1 MARTLAIELTMMC
14 LIKNKQGQYLIQ
26 NRTKSDWPG
35 WTFPG
40 GHVEKDESILA
51 ATIREI
57 KEETGLSVQPT
68 LAGTAEWNNLTKETR
83 ELAFLFTAETNETI
97 KKSSELFWVTKEELL
112 THQLAGTLTDL
123 LPIFLGKLD
132 SIYFEV

>member
-14 LIKNKQGQYLIQ
+14 LIKNKQGLFLIQ

-83 ELAFLFTAETNETI
+83 ELAFLFTAETNEALPE
-97 KKSSELFWVTKEELL
+97 SSELFWVTKEELL
-112 THQLAGTLTDL
+112 THQLAGTLSDL